1 MDWQQQQQQAGF
13 ITGSPLPTA
22 DERLWGAI
30 AHGSVLLSTFFG
42 PLIVLALKGSGSGWV
57 ERQAKE
63 SLNFQI
69 TVFCAGIVLSVV
81 GTALSCLGI
90 GLLLLLLLIPLGC
103 AAVVLPIYAAIKA
116 NEGVMFQYPVTVRL
130 VK

>member
-22 DERLWGAI
+22 DDRLWGAL
-30 AHGSVLLSTFFG
+30 AHGSVLLSTFLG
-42 PLIVLALKGSGSGWV
+42 PLIVLALKGSSSSWV
-57 ERQAKE
+57 ARQAKE

-69 TVFCAGIVLSVV
+69 TVFCVGVALSVV

-90 GLLLLLLLIPLGC
+90 GLVLLMLLIPLGI
-103 AAVVLPIYAAIKA
+103 AALVLPIYAAIKA
-116 NEGVMFQYPVTVRL
+116 NDGVMFQYPVNVRL